1 MQDARTCG
9 WRATIKSV
17 ARDIGQHRGVVGV
30 PFILQKTQRSAES
43 VMTKKEALSIVFSCA
58 PLYKENLVDKSLL
71 FITTDKHK
79 SVHAGLAAVH
89 IAALAHLVPAAG
101 FTAVQKGFTQ

>member
-1 MQDARTCG
+1 
-9 WRATIKSV
+9 
-17 ARDIGQHRGVVGV
+17 
-30 PFILQKTQRSAES
+30 
-43 VMTKKEALSIVFSCA
+43 MTKKEALSIVFACA

-89 IAALAHLVPAAG
+89 IAALAQFGASCR
-101 FTAVQKGFTQ
+101 VQDRKSTRLNSSHSRKSRMPSSA

>member
-1 MQDARTCG
+1 
-9 WRATIKSV
+9 
-17 ARDIGQHRGVVGV
+17 
-30 PFILQKTQRSAES
+30 
-43 VMTKKEALSIVFSCA
+43 MTKKEALSIVFSCA

-89 IAALAHLVPAAG
+89 IAALAQFGASCRVHRGAEGVHPVKPLPLQGADVIAEQG
-101 FTAVQKGFTQ
+101 EHQCFLGL